1 MPDSSWKEPYHQA
14 LKESDE
20 QKLTELVHAAEYA
33 IVLRLQELENC
44 TDHQEERAELKRA
57 TADLLVITTRLAS
70 HSRGVTTRG
79 LPSSTPC
86 EEEALDPCPSFAT
99 MPSQMGEAWRPVFYC
114 VPVPRLR
121 QECSASG
128 FDLLP

>member
-44 TDHQEERAELKRA
+44 TDHQEERAEMKRA
-57 TADLLVITTRLAS
+57 TADLLVIKTYKLGWPAVPTLS
-70 HSRGVTTRG
+70 
-79 LPSSTPC
+79 
-86 EEEALDPCPSFAT
+86 DPMA
-99 MPSQMGEAWRPVFYC
+99 
-114 VPVPRLR
+114 
-121 QECSASG
+121 
-128 FDLLP
+128 